1 MIDKPNRVW
10 VIVLSFLIAF
20 VLTAI
25 PVPEWALPWRPAWIA
40 MVLVYW
46 CIALPHRIGVISGW
60 IIGLTLDVM
69 HGSIL
74 GQHALGLAF
83 VAYIALQYHQ
93 RVRVYPLMQ
102 QSAFVALLVFVYL
115 FVMWQIY
122 DLLGSVKYGPSYLL
136 GAVTSAILWPWMYV
150 VLRDIR
156 RRAHVA

>member
-10 VIVLSFLIAF
+10 VIGLSFLIAF
-20 VLTAI
+20 MLTAI

-46 CIALPHRIGVISGW
+46 CIALPQRIGVISGW

-74 GQHALGLAF
+74 GQHAFGLAF

-93 RVRVYPLMQ
+93 RVRVYPVMQ
-102 QSAFVALLVFVYL
+102 QTAFVGLLVFVYL

-136 GAVTSAILWPWMYV
+136 GSVTTAILWPWMYV